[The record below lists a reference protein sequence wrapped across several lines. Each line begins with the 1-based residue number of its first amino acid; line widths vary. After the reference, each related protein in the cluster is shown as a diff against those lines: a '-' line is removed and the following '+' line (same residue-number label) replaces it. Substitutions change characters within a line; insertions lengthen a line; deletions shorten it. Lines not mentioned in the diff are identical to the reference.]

1 MTAVPALAERLAQSR
16 ERLRQALNRAP
27 DEAGARPQQ
36 TTGAAAPWWVEL
48 KSLPG
53 AAIVIEAAQQWWA
66 RHPLRVTVL
75 AAINAVQVVA
85 RPVAQRHPFSLVLG
99 AMVVGALL
107 AWQRPWR
114 LAFAPALWAGLLPQ
128 LLVTSLARAQH
139 SPMPPNDAL
148 TLARH

>member
-53 AAIVIEAAQQWWA
+53 AAIVIEAADTGEGENLFDDYSHRSQAALKA
-66 RHPLRVTVL
+66 RMRVGEDMTKTDLKVD
-75 AAINAVQVVA
+75 I
-85 RPVAQRHPFSLVLG
+85 
-99 AMVVGALL
+99 
-107 AWQRPWR
+107 
-114 LAFAPALWAGLLPQ
+114 
-128 LLVTSLARAQH
+128 
-139 SPMPPNDAL
+139 PPDL
-148 TLARH
+148 